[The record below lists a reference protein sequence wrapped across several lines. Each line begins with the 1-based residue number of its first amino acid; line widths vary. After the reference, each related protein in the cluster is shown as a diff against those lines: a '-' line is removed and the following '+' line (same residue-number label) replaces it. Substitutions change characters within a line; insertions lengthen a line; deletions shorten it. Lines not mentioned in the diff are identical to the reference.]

1 MPVEKEALLQRLRTA
16 EGHLHA
22 VGPMLEDDQPC
33 QQVLHQLNA
42 VRCALEATGSQ
53 LLLMEVER
61 CLQAIREN
69 PCPEQCGEELA
80 RLASLYPLA
89 NRFTVKF
96 YEVSTR

>member
-1 MPVEKEALLQRLRTA
+1 MPVEQDAVLQRLRTV

-22 VGPMLEDDQPC
+22 VSQMLEDGVPC
-33 QQVLHQLNA
+33 QQILHQLNA
-42 VRCALEATGSQ
+42 VQCALEAAGSQ

-69 PCPEQCGEELA
+69 PCPERRCEELA
-80 RLASLYPLA
+80 RLANLYPLA

-96 YEVSTR
+96 YETVPR